1 MSNST
6 HHKQIPYKLDLMFLD
21 LSEVVFMQVK
31 TDAQQGAWID
41 LVLRNGVTVKT
52 DRMSM
57 SRTSNVFS
65 DMAKAI
71 YVANTLSMQNY
82 NLKRG

>member
-6 HHKQIPYKLDLMFLD
+6 HHERIPYKLDLTLID

-57 SRTSNVFS
+57 SRASNVFS
-65 DMAKAI
+65 GMAK
-71 YVANTLSMQNY
+71 SM
-82 NLKRG
+82 